1 MWHVETDYFSLAIF
15 LIMVIKNRL
24 LRKERKDFQ
33 SDVFYLVLIISIIT
47 NIVDILASLS
57 MNYADNWWVYQITM
71 TLYVASMP
79 LLAAVWTCYAYVLIY
94 AKELSVKRIWR
105 NVSFILL
112 PYAVYALSAL
122 TNPVTGLYFGLTPY
136 RIYQRSA
143 VHVGRRRVNHGVFS
157 CRADNGHR
165 QKQEDTAEDKR
176 TAVDDVLCDNCVLH
190 MDTARK
196 SGLADNQRKL
206 CAGVYLVRHHGRGS
220 AQARALR
227 RDIPQERGA

>member
-24 LRKERKDFQ
+24 QRKERKDFQ

-122 TNPVTGLYFGLTPY
+122 TNPVT
-136 RIYQRSA
+136 
-143 VHVGRRRVNHGVFS
+143 
-157 CRADNGHR
+157 
-165 QKQEDTAEDKR
+165 
-176 TAVDDVLCDNCVLH
+176 
-190 MDTARK
+190 
-196 SGLADNQRKL
+196 
-206 CAGVYLVRHHGRGS
+206 
-220 AQARALR
+220 
-227 RDIPQERGA
+227 

>member
-79 LLAAVWTCYAYVLIY
+79 LLAAVWTCYAYVLILCQG
-94 AKELSVKRIWR
+94 AFGQTDMAECFVHSPPVCGLC
-105 NVSFILL
+105 
-112 PYAVYALSAL
+112 AVRADKS
-122 TNPVTGLYFGLTPY
+122 GY
-136 RIYQRSA
+136 RI
-143 VHVGRRRVNHGVFS
+143 VFRPYS
-157 CRADNGHR
+157 
-165 QKQEDTAEDKR
+165 
-176 TAVDDVLCDNCVLH
+176 V
-190 MDTARK
+190 
-196 SGLADNQRKL
+196 
-206 CAGVYLVRHHGRGS
+206 
-220 AQARALR
+220 
-227 RDIPQERGA
+227 